1 MGFYGNITNTSKT
14 QFQFDRIY
22 PNRATMENKKNI
34 DNIYAGRFVL
44 IEYDKNTEVE
54 GFNRAWKKSEGGK
67 LVFYSS
73 NTFENVTRY
82 NKNNT
87 EKGYIVFTSDKDLQ
101 PNEQLVYKNC
111 KFYVC
116 ESTLDVNDLTPAEW
130 RELVK
135 SDNPY
140 TMNYTIDTEAYGPS
154 RGYDSTVW
162 QKTYVDGRDKYIQI
176 TELNSVVPTFDI
188 SADAPTMNPIVPH
201 FDINSTNVYYK
212 LHMQPQWGFRVAKAD
227 EEKLSDEKVTWTTTT
242 YDPKTDK
249 TTSVDNNDVNGAIYY
264 NKEAFDKQLNQENIH
279 KKDEDTLN
287 SIKIVPTGESGNK
300 YNVHDKTGAVASA
313 KDIQELTIN
322 LPAIGNMM
330 SDAWDI
336 IHGPNRDN
344 ARTDDN
350 SSLQGRLDSFKE
362 IEANQI
368 PVKRAED
375 GTLIGS
381 MINSAIAYNNWQDKP
396 NDILQDDG
404 ITPAFA
410 RDDAWIETVIDTS
423 DLVGGV
429 KDGDDVDQS
438 ANSGISIHHTFHATE
453 NSTSTVDKNTGE
465 MSESETYKSDHIRS
479 TNKHHNENDDID
491 LYVPY
496 VDAKGHVVGHNI
508 ETITLPY
515 SYRFFETQAVSSEQ
529 EKDLYTTVIIDTEN
543 GANTSS
549 VTASPSD
556 LTADRTQDTFTI
568 NPGNKWI
575 QTKLSNNN
583 DELIIAHE
591 IHAIDEVKR
600 NSDLNNGTDT
610 ITIQDIEFDKAGHII
625 ENHKHTYILPYGY
638 KKFITNGRNNNEI
651 DNNQSEVGETET
663 IASNTQDTV
672 AVNSG
677 NYWVRVDIIDD
688 DITLSHSVR
697 DITETS
703 NGTENLN
710 KESGAKNENNINIPD
725 WTYDKAGHIHSKQD
739 HFYTLPFGYK
749 TITTNGRSNEVS
761 ENATGT
767 PSKVNIVADD
777 TQDSLAINSG
787 NKWVRIDTN
796 ATDDI
801 LEIRHDV
808 HTPELTKKEDTD
820 LDGIGAFEVQ
830 DIQFD
835 EAGHMTHNQVH
846 KYILP
851 HNFRNINIS
860 SSNSVNAGQNQDGK
874 VEANDYKGEFNLT
887 TQNRWINLNANI
899 NNDTISIG
907 HAAAGGTT
915 ITTAGD
921 TNSETPNFGSQFTI
935 PYVKY
940 DEMGHITEKGTRNI
954 TIPKGSLDYKTLEGN
969 NANILTSINY
979 TPETGLI
986 SVTKQNAGQLIL
998 TDYTKVNENSA
1009 WIQATDSINQAF
1021 NKIDTRLDGEI
1032 NRASGAEQTLTTNL
1046 SNEIDRAKE
1055 AEKTLTTNLSNE
1067 VNRAKGE
1074 ESRIEGIINQEIENR
1089 KTITDTLGT
1098 AATTNVEAYATAQQ
1112 GALADSA
1119 LQLNTEYKESTIE
1132 KLLDL
1137 IISLN
1142 EKVDTLEKRI
1152 NELHPPVEEEETPI
1166 E

>member
-44 IEYDKNTEVE
+44 IEYDKNIEVE
-54 GFNRAWKKSEGGK
+54 GFNRAWEKSEGGK
-67 LVFYSS
+67 SVFYSS

-101 PNEQLVYKNC
+101 PSEQLVYKNC

-116 ESTLDVNDLTPAEW
+116 ESTLDVNDSTPAEW

-162 QKTYVDGRDKYIQI
+162 QKTYVDGRDKYVQI
-176 TELNSVVPTFDI
+176 AELNSVVPTFDI

-212 LHMQPQWGFRVAKAD
+212 LHMQPQWGFRVAAAD
-227 EEKLSDEKVTWTTTT
+227 ENLSDEKVTWTTTT

-249 TTSVDNNDVNGAIYY
+249 TTSVDNNNVNGAIYY

-287 SIKIVPTGESGNK
+287 SIKIIPTGESGNK

-375 GTLIGS
+375 GTLVGS
-381 MINSAIAYNNWQDKP
+381 MINSAIAYNNWEDKP

-429 KDGDDVDQS
+429 KDGDDIDQS
-438 ANSGISIHHTFHATE
+438 ANSGISIHHTFHPTE
-453 NSTSTVDKNTGE
+453 NSFSTVDKNTGE
-465 MSESETYKSDHIRS
+465 MSESETYKSDYIRS

-515 SYRFFETQAVSSEQ
+515 SYRFFEARPVAGISDE
-529 EKDLYTTVIIDTEN
+529 DLYTKVTNNTDGDNTSEIIDAAE
-543 GANTSS
+543 SS
-549 VTASPSD
+549 LS
-556 LTADRTQDTFTI
+556 ADKTQDTFTFK
-568 NPGNKWI
+568 PYNKWI
-575 QTKLSNNN
+575 QLQLNNT
-583 DELIIAHE
+583 DDSLTIAHE
-591 IHAIDEVKR
+591 IHAVNEVKR
-600 NSDLNNGTDT
+600 DSDLNDGTDT
-610 ITIQDIEFDKAGHII
+610 ITIQDTEFDDAGHII

-651 DNNQSEVGETET
+651 DNNQNEVGETET
-663 IASNTQDTV
+663 TASNTQDTV

-677 NYWVRVDIIDD
+677 NYWVRVDIKDD

-725 WTYDKAGHIHSKQD
+725 WTYDKAGHIRSKQD

-801 LEIRHDV
+801 LEIRHNV

-921 TNSETPNFGSQFTI
+921 TNSETPKFGSQFTI

-969 NANILTSINY
+969 NANVLTSINY

-986 SVTKQNAGQLIL
+986 SVTNQNAGQLIL
-998 TDYTKVNENSA
+998 TDFNRVNENSA

-1046 SNEIDRAKE
+1046 NNEISRAKE
-1055 AEKTLTTNLSNE
+1055 AEEALTTNLNNE

-1098 AATTNVEAYATAQQ
+1098 AATTNVEAYATSQQ

>member
-44 IEYDKNTEVE
+44 IEYDNNIEVE
-54 GFNRAWKKSEGGK
+54 GFNRVWIGDDNA
-67 LVFYSS
+67 FYSAKDHQ
-73 NTFENVTRY
+73 NNPKLRY

-87 EKGYIVFTSDKDLQ
+87 EKGYIVFISDKDLQ
-101 PNEQLVYKNC
+101 PNEQLVYKDC

-116 ESTLDVNDLTPAEW
+116 ESTLDVNDSTPAEW

-162 QKTYVDGRDKYIQI
+162 QKTYVDGRDKYVQI
-176 TELNSVVPTFDI
+176 AELNSVVPTFDI

-212 LHMQPQWGFRVAKAD
+212 LHMQPQWGFRVAAAD
-227 EEKLSDEKVTWTTTT
+227 EDLSDEKVTWTTTT

-264 NKEAFDKQLNQENIH
+264 NKEAFNKQLNQESIH

-287 SIKIVPTGESGNK
+287 IIKIVPTGESGNK
-300 YNVHDKTGAVASA
+300 YNVHDKTGAVAPA

-375 GTLIGS
+375 GTLVGS
-381 MINSAIAYNNWQDKP
+381 MINSAIAYNNWEDKP

-429 KDGDDVDQS
+429 KDGDDIDQS

-465 MSESETYKSDHIRS
+465 MSESETYKSDYIRS

-515 SYRFFETQAVSSEQ
+515 SYRFFETQAVSPEQ
-529 EKDLYTTVIIDTEN
+529 EKDLYTAVISDAEN

-549 VTASPSD
+549 VIASPSD
-556 LTADRTQDTFTI
+556 LAADHTQDTFTI

-610 ITIQDIEFDKAGHII
+610 ITIQDTEFDNAGHII

-677 NYWVRVDIIDD
+677 NYWVRVDIKDD

-725 WTYDKAGHIHSKQD
+725 WTYDKAGHIRSKQD

-808 HTPELTKKEDTD
+808 HTPELTKKADTD
-820 LDGIGAFEVQ
+820 LDGIGEFEIQ

-835 EAGHMTHNQVH
+835 EAGHMTHNQIH

-915 ITTAGD
+915 IMTAGD

-986 SVTKQNAGQLIL
+986 SITKQNAGQLIL

-1021 NKIDTRLDGEI
+1021 NKIDTRLDSEI
-1032 NRASGAEQTLTTNL
+1032 NRASSAEQ
-1046 SNEIDRAKE
+1046 
-1055 AEKTLTTNLSNE
+1055 TLTTNLSNE
-1067 VNRAKGE
+1067 VNRAKKEEETLTTNLNNEISRAKSE
-1074 ESRIEGIINQEIENR
+1074 ESRIEDIINQEISDR
-1089 KTITDTLGT
+1089 KAITDTLGT
-1098 AATTNVEAYATAQQ
+1098 ASQTNIEAYATAQQ
-1112 GALADSA
+1112 GALADTALQENSQFIINLLNTISA
-1119 LQLNTEYKESTIE
+1119 LQ
-1132 KLLDL
+1132 D
-1137 IISLN
+1137 
-1142 EKVDTLEKRI
+1142 KVTALENKI
-1152 NELHPPVEEEETPI
+1152 NELHPQVEEETPT